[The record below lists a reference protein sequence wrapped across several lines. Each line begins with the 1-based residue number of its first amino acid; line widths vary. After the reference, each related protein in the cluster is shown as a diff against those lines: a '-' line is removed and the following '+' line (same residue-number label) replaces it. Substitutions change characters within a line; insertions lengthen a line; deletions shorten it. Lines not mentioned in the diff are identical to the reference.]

1 MAQNHIAVRAIAARQ
16 NKNIRSAW
24 RGGFFPL
31 TPALSLGERVKPA
44 LPGAQSRTVA
54 VPLHEARCSLS
65 RRERVM
71 VRGTGA
77 NYRPACRTNPGTV
90 ELIES
95 SGIAGGLPK
104 WRISVQL
111 A

>member
-16 NKNIRSAW
+16 SKKTRSAW

-31 TPALSLGERVKPA
+31 TPALCLGERVKLA

-54 VPLHEARCSLS
+54 IPLHEARGSLS
-65 RRERVM
+65 HRERVR

-77 NYRPACRTNPGTV
+77 NYPPAHRTLPGTV

-104 WRISVQL
+104 WRIMR
-111 A
+111 